1 MMHLALQV
9 QCFEG
14 KVRNGMEKGVVGVVL
29 PSLKAIMNA
38 NDETTKHNKWLH
50 HIGAMPLIKE
60 KAR

>member
-14 KVRNGMEKGVVGVVL
+14 KVRNGMEKGVVGVAL
-29 PSLKAIMNA
+29 PSLKAIMNVD
-38 NDETTKHNKWLH
+38 DETTKHRVGSSH
-50 HIGAMPLIKE
+50 GAMPIIKE